1 MPLSFSSGYPPSQSS
16 RSIWLV
22 RWCFPAPLRYPRGT
36 DPLGNRRRCLLSEN
50 SGSNGEDLYVVRSP
64 TLASMQPVNVSNA
77 VILSAAGPS
86 SVVANGESLTLTIS
100 GSNFNDRSVVLWNGF
115 LIPTGYIAA
124 TQLVATVPAEYLTQE
139 GTALERNHD

>member
-1 MPLSFSSGYPPSQSS
+1 M
-16 RSIWLV
+16 
-22 RWCFPAPLRYPRGT
+22 
-36 DPLGNRRRCLLSEN
+36 
-50 SGSNGEDLYVVRSP
+50 VRSP